1 MGHDYMNQYKQ
12 SKSIVLKTEWYTQL
26 PARPLIGIISV
37 WDGEVVK
44 QYIGTNTHEDNISAA
59 IKEISEYGAKY
70 REYSQEDYQR
80 LYGIKLPK
88 VEE

>member
-1 MGHDYMNQYKQ
+1 MGHDYMNLYKQ
-12 SKSIVLKTEWYTQL
+12 SKSIVVKTEWYTQL
-26 PARPLIGIISV
+26 PSRPLIGIISV

-44 QYIGTNTHEDNISAA
+44 QYIGTTTHEDNISAA